1 MAAFGLLALVMAAA
15 GVYGLTSFLVAQQ
28 SRALGLRVAL
38 GATRGR
44 IFRGVVK
51 DAGLLLTIG
60 ATLGLA
66 GGWAASRAF
75 RSVVFGLTGGES
87 WLYLAVAALV
97 AATCLAAALLP
108 ARRASR
114 VDPLVGLRSE

>member
-1 MAAFGLLALVMAAA
+1 L
-15 GVYGLTSFLVAQQ
+15 
-28 SRALGLRVAL
+28 
-38 GATRGR
+38 
-44 IFRGVVK
+44 
-51 DAGLLLTIG
+51 
-60 ATLGLA
+60 
-66 GGWAASRAF
+66 
-75 RSVVFGLTGGES
+75 GLTGGES